1 MAVIITLP
9 DAVMHAIHQLNNA
22 GYEAFAVGGCVRDS
36 LLGNPPDDWD
46 ITTSATP
53 EELTTVFASYKTIET
68 GLMHG
73 TLTVLVDGTSLEIT
87 TYRVDGNYSD
97 GRHPDTVTF
106 SRNLTED
113 LCRRDFTI
121 NAMAYHPVHGLV
133 DVYHGRND
141 LQAGIIRC
149 VGDPSRRFSE
159 DALRILR
166 ALRFASALG
175 FSIDVD
181 TDKALHALAE
191 TLPRVSTE
199 RLTAELCK
207 LLCGKNAAS
216 IVHNYLDVLG
226 LIIPELKNSSDFT
239 LLAEV
244 PSPPLIRLTA
254 LFWDSNLTAESVQNI
269 LHRLRL
275 DHSTIRG
282 VKRLMASRNMPHESE
297 IDLLYLLN
305 ALDSELIDIYLAL
318 SRVNEAT
325 RNTVKRLLDE
335 KRCYK
340 ISMLQIDGTDVV
352 AQGIAAGPAV
362 GQTLNALLTA
372 VIDGH
377 CNNERAALLTYMNT
391 LKEPVQ

>member
-9 DAVMHAIHQLNNA
+9 DAVMHAINQLNNA
-22 GYEAFAVGGCVRDS
+22 GYEAFTVGGCVRDS

-53 EELTTVFASYKTIET
+53 EELKTVFASYKTIET

-73 TLTVLVDGTSLEIT
+73 TLTVLLDGTSLEIT

-97 GRHPDTVTF
+97 GRHPDSVTF

-133 DVYHGRND
+133 DVYHGRHD

-149 VGDPSRRFSE
+149 VGDASRRFSE

-166 ALRFASALG
+166 ALRFASVLG

-191 TLPRVSTE
+191 TLPRISAE

-239 LLAEV
+239 LLTEV
-244 PSPPLIRLTA
+244 PSTPLIRLTA

-282 VKRLMASRNMPHESE
+282 LKRLMASRNMPHESE

-340 ISMLQIDGTDVV
+340 ISMLQIDGTDIV

-362 GQTLNALLTA
+362 GQMLNALLTA

-377 CNNERAALLTYMNT
+377 CSNERAALLTHMNT